1 MNGLTLTRLLWAQML
16 EEETQ
21 HFPRCVGSSRI
32 SIEASRAASRPCV
45 SGSMDVPVSKNS
57 APAHISMDRAGNRNM
72 DMVAIGRVVLTSRE
86 SRKKVGLTAEST
98 RCHLLVAVA
107 R

>member
-1 MNGLTLTRLLWAQML
+1 MNGLTLTRLLWARIH

-32 SIEASRAASRPCV
+32 SIEASRAASQPCV
-45 SGSMDVPVSKNS
+45 SGSMFQCPKNS

-72 DMVAIGRVVLTSRE
+72 DMAAIGRVVLTSRE